1 MMKTKNFLYSS
12 REELFQK
19 AANQCAVQITRG
31 IEKQGR
37 ASIAVPGGSTPAPV
51 FELLSKMSLDWHNVL
66 VAPTDERW
74 VDVSEQTSN
83 QKLLQQTLLVNQ
95 AANAKLM
102 AMKNSAE
109 TAEQG
114 QAESER
120 CVSELDRPFD
130 LVMIGMGNDGHF
142 ASLFPGSNPFEQAM
156 DLNNPDSCIA
166 IDATGCPVAGDNTE
180 RMSLTLS
187 AILDAKLVMIL
198 ITGKEKLE
206 VLRSAEKENNP
217 SEKPIAALL
226 NQNQTPVEV
235 YWAE

>member
-1 MMKTKNFLYSS
+1 MNVKNFLYST

-19 AANQCAVQITRG
+19 AANQCASQITRG

-74 VDVSEQTSN
+74 VDVSEPTSN
-83 QKLLQQTLLVNQ
+83 QKLLQETLLVNQ
-95 AANAKLM
+95 AKNARLM
-102 AMKNSAE
+102 PMKNSAA
-109 TAEQG
+109 TASQG
-114 QAESER
+114 QAESEQ
-120 CVSELDRPFD
+120 SINELERPFD

-142 ASLFPGSNPFEQAM
+142 ASLFPGSSPFEQAM
-156 DLNNPDSCIA
+156 DIENPNSCIA
-166 IDATGCPVAGDNTE
+166 INAAGCPVAGQNTE

-198 ITGKEKLE
+198 ITGSEKLE
-206 VLRSAEKENNP
+206 VLRVAEKDNNP
-217 SEKPIAALL
+217 SDKPIAALL
-226 NQNQTPVEV
+226 NQNETPVEV

>member
-1 MMKTKNFLYSS
+1 MNIKNFLYST
-12 REELFQK
+12 RKELYQK
-19 AANQCAVQITRG
+19 AANQCAAQITRG

-74 VDVSEQTSN
+74 VEATESTSN
-83 QKLLQQTLLVNQ
+83 QKLLQETLLVNQ
-95 AANAKLM
+95 AKSARLM
-102 AMKNSAE
+102 PMKNSA
-109 TAEQG
+109 ASASQG
-114 QAESER
+114 VEESER
-120 CVSELDRPFD
+120 SINELDRPFD

-156 DLNNPDSCIA
+156 DLENPNSCIA
-166 IDATGCPVAGDNTE
+166 IDATGCSVAGENTE

-198 ITGKEKLE
+198 INGNDKLE
-206 VLRSAEKENNP
+206 VLRCAEKENNP
-217 SEKPIAALL
+217 SDKPIAALL
-226 NQNQTPVEV
+226 NQDKTPIEV

>member
-1 MMKTKNFLYSS
+1 MNIKNFLYST

-19 AANQCAVQITRG
+19 AANQCAAQITRG
-31 IEKQGR
+31 VEKQGR

-74 VDVSEQTSN
+74 VDVSEPTSN
-83 QKLLQQTLLVNQ
+83 QKLLQETLLVNQ
-95 AANAKLM
+95 AKSARLM
-102 AMKNSAE
+102 AMKNSAA
-109 TAEQG
+109 TAFQG
-114 QAESER
+114 QSESEQ
-120 CVSELDRPFD
+120 SINELDRPFD

-142 ASLFPGSNPFEQAM
+142 ASLFPGSSPFEQAM
-156 DLNNPDSCIA
+156 DLENTKRCVA
-166 IDATGCPVAGDNTE
+166 IDATGCPVAGENTE

-187 AILDAKLVMIL
+187 AVLDARLVMIL
-198 ITGKEKLE
+198 ITGNEKLE

-217 SEKPIAALL
+217 CTKPIAALL
-226 NQNQTPVEV
+226 NQNKTPVEV